1 VQLHTKE
8 TTEMPLQLE
17 SSDAKLGSSV
27 SDSVLITVD
36 ITKFIFLFQIAPAV
50 KYCCL
55 LTNKHIS
62 FIHRHDLHCK
72 IYIII
77 AEA

>member
-1 VQLHTKE
+1 MCSEEMAAVWARGVSPEGEKTPWRKRFVQLHTKE

-36 ITKFIFLFQIAPAV
+36 ITKFIYF
-50 KYCCL
+50 K
-55 LTNKHIS
+55 
-62 FIHRHDLHCK
+62 
-72 IYIII
+72 
-77 AEA
+77 